1 MNLES
6 LINYEPEIML
16 GLFLVAIGYT
26 SLKVWLKLHNS
37 YTKEELDYLSR
48 KYDDL

>member
-16 GLFLVAIGYT
+16 GLFLIAVGYT
-26 SLKVWLKLHNS
+26 SLKVWFKLHTK
-37 YTKEELDYLSR
+37 YTEEELDYLSK